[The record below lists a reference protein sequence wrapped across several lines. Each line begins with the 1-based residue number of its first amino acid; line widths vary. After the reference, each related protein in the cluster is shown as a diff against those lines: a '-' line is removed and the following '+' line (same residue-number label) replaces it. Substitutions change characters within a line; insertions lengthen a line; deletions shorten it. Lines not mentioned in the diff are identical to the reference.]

1 MPENGPDAQYFQED
15 WCSREANINL
25 VLILCMD
32 INNNNNQG
40 SSRVKFS
47 GRYNIEI
54 DSTHYRRYRDR
65 YFFNTW

>member
-32 INNNNNQG
+32 INNNNNAG
-40 SSRVKFS
+40 NKTTNAF
-47 GRYNIEI
+47 YKLMANWNFLC
-54 DSTHYRRYRDR
+54 T
-65 YFFNTW
+65 FFLGLS